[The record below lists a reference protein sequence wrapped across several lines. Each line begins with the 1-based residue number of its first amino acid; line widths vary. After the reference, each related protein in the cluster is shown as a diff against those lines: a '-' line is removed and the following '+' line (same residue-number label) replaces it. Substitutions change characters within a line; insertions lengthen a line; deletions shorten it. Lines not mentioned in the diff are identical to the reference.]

1 MAIVCS
7 LAPQYGVWQT
17 FGMDPWP
24 TVALGDKLH
33 TLLGWEI
40 TNIIFDMTHNQLE
53 DDTPFARFK
62 VMQLHM
68 VGNQNIPWNQKD

>member
-1 MAIVCS
+1 
-7 LAPQYGVWQT
+7 
-17 FGMDPWP
+17 MDPWP
-24 TVALGDKLH
+24 RVALGDKWH

-53 DDTPFARFK
+53 DDTPLARFK
-62 VMQLHM
+62 VTQLHM